1 MCILKSDVLHSTY
14 YRIKNDFMIALNG
27 IQWEEIIISTLHK
40 LITLVLLLLVYF
52 ALKKGGL
59 YFIKNT
65 ISDQNIA
72 KRHHKGRMKTMH
84 SLVSNIYRYLLGFFL
99 IYGVLST
106 FNVPVNS
113 ILAGAGIA
121 GAAIGLGSQSL
132 IKDVITGL
140 FILIEKQINVGD
152 YIRLQDE
159 IEGTVI
165 SIGIRN
171 MQIRSDNGT
180 AIFIPNGSID
190 IVKNLSLYDR
200 RVTIDVRI
208 LPNSDIHR
216 IEQIMEGVNELFQN
230 QDDRISKK
238 PRVLGVM
245 DNGVGNLF
253 IRSVVYTDV
262 FDQKQ
267 IRRDFL
273 GAYIDAI
280 YSEGI
285 ELPSFTFSDLHADN

>member
-1 MCILKSDVLHSTY
+1 MFLLDSHIISSTF
-14 YRIKNDFMIALNG
+14 YRIKNDIIIALRS
-27 IQWEEIIISTLHK
+27 IQWEEIIISFLHK
-40 LITLVLLLLVYF
+40 VATLVFLIFIYF
-52 ALKKGGL
+52 LLKKGGL
-59 YFIKNT
+59 YFVKNT
-65 ISDQNIA
+65 LQENS
-72 KRHHKGRMKTMH
+72 RHKNRMKTMH

-165 SIGIRN
+165 SIGIRS